1 MINDRTGMGM
11 SMNLARPA
19 GKITMGLCAL
29 LLIVCLP
36 GFSLWFI
43 AVDFTPREA
52 RIEDGTLYFGHVTE
66 KYEIPLDEISGTEL
80 LDDLPS
86 AKRVAGTGMN
96 TLCEGRFE
104 VEGYENVRISLD
116 PGQDRYIV
124 VLTEGGLTRIF
135 NLMTQAETEAFYAE
149 LAAAL

>member
-1 MINDRTGMGM
+1 MCIRDR
-11 SMNLARPA
+11 
-19 GKITMGLCAL
+19 L
-29 LLIVCLP
+29 LN
-36 GFSLWFI
+36 
-43 AVDFTPREA
+43 E
-52 RIEDGTLYFGHVTE
+52 
-66 KYEIPLDEISGTEL
+66 
-80 LDDLPS
+80 LPS

-135 NLMTQAETEAFYAE
+135 NLMSAAETEDFYAE
-149 LAAAL
+149 LTQALK